1 MLNLNFNIVECQRR
15 AIAPVLF
22 TPIEYMIIGGG
33 GGGNTGNGTNGGNGG
48 GGGQFISSSFDI
60 THLTSADIV
69 IGNGGSGRNAQGLTG
84 FNGENSTLT
93 YQSIA
98 IATSNGGVGG
108 GGATGG
114 QPDVNAGT
122 AANGTAWFLS
132 NPFPLYGPNGG
143 GGAGSSNSV
152 ASDGGETGGGDGGD
166 PTTSATANTGA
177 GGGGSNWNAFPSGN
191 GGSGIS
197 ILRYFNPNNIFD
209 ATGGTISTVGDYT
222 YHTFTSNGTF
232 TFLGKRDR

>member
-15 AIAPVLF
+15 TIAPVLI
-22 TPIEYMIIGGG
+22 TAIEYMIIGGG

-84 FNGENSTLT
+84 FDGENSTLT
-93 YQSIA
+93 YNAVA
-98 IATSNGGVGG
+98 IATSNGGTGG

-114 QPDVNAGT
+114 TPGVSAGI
-122 AANGTAWFLS
+122 AQNGTLWFLS
-132 NPFPLYGPNGG
+132 PTIRFGPQGG
-143 GGAGSSNSV
+143 GGAGSSASV
-152 ASDGGETGGGDGGD
+152 ATVGGATGGGNGGD
-166 PTTSATANTGA
+166 PTTSATANSGG

-197 ILRYFNPNNIFD
+197 ILRYYNPNNIFD
-209 ATGGTISTVGDYT
+209 ATGGTISTVGDFT

>member
-1 MLNLNFNIVECQRR
+1 MLNLNYNIIECQRR
-15 AIAPVLF
+15 GIAPVLI
-22 TPIEYMIIGGG
+22 TPIEYMIVGGG

-60 THLTSADIV
+60 THLTSATIV
-69 IGNGGSGRNAQGLTG
+69 IGQGGSGKTGIGLTG
-84 FNGENSTLT
+84 DNGQNSVLT
-93 YQSIA
+93 YNSSP
-98 IATSNGGVGG
+98 IATSNGGTGG

-114 QPDVNAGT
+114 APNVNAGF
-122 AANGTAWFLS
+122 ALNGTLWFLS
-132 NPFPLYGPNGG
+132 QFVRYGPQGG
-143 GGAGSSNSV
+143 GGAGSVNSV
-152 ASDGGETGGGDGGD
+152 ATDGGGTGGGNGGD
-166 PTTSATANTGA
+166 PTTSATDNSGG

-209 ATGGTISTVGDYT
+209 ATGGTITTVDEYT
-222 YHTFTSNGTF
+222 YHTFTTNGTF

>member
-1 MLNLNFNIVECQRR
+1 MLNLNFNTLECQRR
-15 AIAPVLF
+15 GIAPVLI

-33 GGGNTGNGTNGGNGG
+33 GGGNAGDGTNGGNGG

-60 THLTSADIV
+60 THLTSATIV
-69 IGNGGSGRNAQGLTG
+69 IGNGGIGGPLQG
-84 FNGENSTLT
+84 NGGTNGQNSTLT
-93 YQSIA
+93 YNA
-98 IATSNGGVGG
+98 APIATSTGGTGG

-114 QPDVNAGT
+114 TPGVNAGT

-132 NPFPLYGPNGG
+132 TTNPLYGPQGG
-143 GGAGSSNSV
+143 GGAGATTSV
-152 ASDGGETGGGDGGD
+152 ATDGGGTGGGNGGD
-166 PTTSATANTGA
+166 PATSATANSGG
-177 GGGGSNWNAFPSGN
+177 GGGGSNWNAFPAGN